1 VGQGSNPLLPDRPPG
16 ADAAEQR
23 LIAAGLSQALAAD
36 VVREAVVHGLPFT
49 SARNIKKL
57 VRNVLAGRIDVFRK
71 LGTGPRTI
79 AVVGGGGAGKT
90 STVAYIAASYVAVG
104 ADVAVIS
111 LRGDTTLAARLQPL
125 GVAVIQAKDGEQAK
139 KRLGAARPLITL
151 IDTPAV
157 GLSSTPAEITGLAA
171 ELKLLEANEV
181 HLAVPATLS
190 ASAADELSEVLAPLG
205 ATHVVLSHAD
215 ETTRPGAPIE
225 LALKAGHPLS
235 YICARSGVS
244 PADPAELAAQ
254 LLP

>member
-1 VGQGSNPLLPDRPPG
+1 
-16 ADAAEQR
+16 
-23 LIAAGLSQALAAD
+23 
-36 VVREAVVHGLPFT
+36 
-49 SARNIKKL
+49 
-57 VRNVLAGRIDVFRK
+57 
-71 LGTGPRTI
+71 
-79 AVVGGGGAGKT
+79 
-90 STVAYIAASYVAVG
+90 VAYIAASYVAVG

-139 KRLGAARPLITL
+139 KRLGAAKPLITL

-157 GLSSTPAEITGLAA
+157 GLSSTPAEIKVLAA

-181 HLAVPATLS
+181 HLALPATLS
-190 ASAADELSEVLAPLG
+190 AGAADELSESLAPLG

-215 ETTRPGAPIE
+215 ETKRPGAPIE